1 MPMISIIVLNRNEN
15 ENINKELYSEIN
27 KMFLEDFTQISSGF
41 IL

>member
-27 KMFLEDFTQISSGF
+27 KMFLEDFTQISSQF